1 MKQLAKSL
9 AQNGYPIQFGVGIEI
24 QENGIRFYTFDADKK
39 TIDSRLFD
47 FASKP
52 LALKELAA
60 RDNIYV
66 VADAS
71 GYLEPFYNKMA
82 ASSTIK
88 SSGYDHARKKN
99 KHVIGQIYIPF
110 ADASIADCSARITY
124 SEEGGYESN
133 VAIERDVEDF
143 GAFFN
148 EVSPTLKAD
157 VVPSGIRVQIVDA
170 SENAIAKAGVK
181 IYAKTDG
188 GQLVFNE
195 RITDSTGTAVFKL
208 LTPGFEQGDEATVEF
223 GFKWVSNLAQVKVGA

>member
-9 AQNGYPIQFGVGIEI
+9 AQNGYPIKFGVGIEI
-24 QENGIRFYTFDADKK
+24 LESSIRFYTFDADKK
-39 TIDSRLFD
+39 IIDSRLFD
-47 FASKP
+47 FSNKP

-66 VADAS
+66 VADAA

-82 ASSTIK
+82 VSSIIK

-110 ADASIADCSARITY
+110 ADANISECSARITY

-133 VAIERDVEDF
+133 VTIDRNVEDF
-143 GAFFN
+143 GAFFD
-148 EVSPTLKAD
+148 EVSPTLKAE
-157 VVPSGIRVQIVDA
+157 VVSSGIKVQVIDSLQA
-170 SENAIAKAGVK
+170 PIAKAGVK

-188 GQLVFNE
+188 GQLVFSE
-195 RITDSTGTAVFKL
+195 KTTDATGAAVFKL

-223 GFKWVSNLAQVKVGA
+223 GFKWVSNLARVKVAA